1 MAVQSFE
8 QDEKITLVLNNADRE
23 KFKEVMTKYNFLDEQ
38 SLLRFAISIML
49 ETKGT
54 DLGILK
60 EDGMYKVTPAD
71 SYLKK

>member
-1 MAVQSFE
+1 MAVKSTE
-8 QDEKITLVLNNADRE
+8 ENGKLKLELDNGDME
-23 KFKEVMTKYNFLDEQ
+23 KFKEVMTRYNFLDEQ